1 MIVSRIIAIC
11 GLAVLGNTVPASAAD
26 VSGNVGMVSD
36 YRVRGISLSEG
47 RPALQAAL
55 NLDHDSGIYAGI
67 WTSTI
72 RDGHNTA
79 TEMDFYA
86 GYEIQLSDQSS
97 FDLLTTYYVY
107 PSDGGSNYFET
118 AATFNLSR
126 DNLEASLGVSWVPPQ
141 SATKDVNGR
150 LRGNFYYFSQVAV
163 SLHGTPVKLNL
174 GGGFERGIFDESK
187 SGGKLDWSLGV
198 EYFLPPARVSIAF
211 VGSDAKSQGECLV
224 AAIFYDF

>member
-1 MIVSRIIAIC
+1 MIVARTIAIC
-11 GLAVLGNTVPASAAD
+11 GLAVLGNTPAGAVD
-26 VSGNVGMVSD
+26 ISGNVGMVSD
-36 YRVRGISLSEG
+36 YRFRGISLSEG
-47 RPALQAAL
+47 QPALQASL
-55 NLDHDSGIYAGI
+55 NLDHESGIYAGI

-72 RDGHNTA
+72 KDGAGTSA
-79 TEMDFYA
+79 EIDLIA
-86 GYEIQLSDQSS
+86 GYELQLSDQSS

-107 PSDGGSNYFET
+107 PSDGDSNYFET

-141 SATKDVNGR
+141 SATKDESGR

-163 SLHGTPVKLNL
+163 SLPGTPVKLNL
-174 GGGFERGIFDESK
+174 GGGFERGSFDESK

-198 EYFLPPARVSIAF
+198 EYTLPPARVSIAF